1 MKDIK
6 TKSITSPKV
15 KNTPKVAD
23 HSKNTVKDVKSVMRD
38 TLIKQA
44 AEVKRSTDRQEQP
57 QRAEV
62 EATENVE
69 NAAHSAAETVYHKGE
84 RVLQNNIQKGRQ
96 QKPVRTASEP
106 PAATMPKAALPPP
119 KTPDTPPVQ
128 NHPENIPKEKAVAQA
143 KTKAAVKTKE
153 NYIQSHSAETSA
165 ADTPHAVKVKT
176 KDNYIQSHSEK
187 PFSKSGVK
195 QHTPVL
201 KEKQDTQTLSKEPP
215 KQARKEYV
223 QNKLKTKAEFERV
236 QAKETMDTPSVS
248 DIGKQD
254 ILPKDKR
261 FLPTEKADAPASV
274 SEPKPMVKTKESY
287 MRSLRQERA
296 EPIKSPY
303 QAASSPKEKVQTVS
317 RSRSNKN
324 MAVKTKSR
332 LIEKLNKTM
341 KRGNSYQSGKTAR
354 KRAVKAKKAT
364 AKTQKEVTKKAA
376 KQAAKQA
383 KIATQKAAQAAKAAA
398 KVATRVAVKV
408 AQIVAAAVTKLVSA
422 LVAMGGWAVLV
433 VVLIIIIIVAAIA
446 ASPFGI
452 FISDEAADADSI
464 PVSSIIAECNM
475 ELAAQ
480 LDSIENNTPHNKV
493 IMDGEQA
500 DWTLVL
506 SLFAVQVAGVD
517 DETVQ
522 DVVVIDQAK
531 KDKLKAVF
539 WDIHSLSSRIETTQ
553 SGEETET
560 VLYITTNAKTKDEM
574 IAQYQFTEKQI
585 EALETLL
592 ANADG
597 LIGATQSLA
606 ISDGTA
612 KGVIDALPDTL
623 PAKRKAVVKA
633 ACSLVGKVNY
643 FWGGKSSAI
652 GWDSRW
658 GKMALVTAEGSKSSG
673 SMRPFGLDCSG
684 FVTWSFI
691 NSGFSASQIG
701 HGTKGQIAI
710 CSRIA
715 WSAAQPGD
723 LAFLSDLSHVGIVA
737 GKDENGNILVIHCV
751 SGANNVVIT
760 SNSIFG
766 FAAKPSCY

>member
-6 TKSITSPKV
+6 TKPTTSPKV

-23 HSKNTVKDVKSVMRD
+23 RSKNAVKTVKSVMRD
-38 TLIKQA
+38 TLVKQA
-44 AEVKRSTDRQEQP
+44 AEVKCSADRQEQP
-57 QRAEV
+57 PRAEV
-62 EATENVE
+62 EATETIE
-69 NAAHSAAETVYHKGE
+69 NAADSAAETVYHKGK
-84 RVLQNNIQKGRQ
+84 RVLQNNMQKGRQ
-96 QKPVRTASEP
+96 QKPVRTANEP
-106 PAATMPKAALPPP
+106 PVVNAPKAALPSP
-119 KTPDTPPVQ
+119 KTPDTVPVQ
-128 NHPENIPKEKAVAQA
+128 NHPENIPKEKAIARA

-153 NYIQSHSAETSA
+153 NYIHSHATETSA

-187 PFSKSGVK
+187 PFSKGGVK
-195 QHTPVL
+195 EHMPAL
-201 KEKQDTQTLSKEPP
+201 KGKQDTQALSKEPTKQP
-215 KQARKEYV
+215 KQARQEYV
-223 QNKLKTKAEFERV
+223 QNKLKTKVDFERV
-236 QAKETMDTPSVS
+236 QAKETMDTPPVS

-261 FLPTEKADAPASV
+261 FLLTEKADVPAAV

-287 MRSLRQERA
+287 MRSFRQERA

-332 LIEKLNKTM
+332 LTEKLNKTV

-354 KRAVKAKKAT
+354 KRAVKTRKAV

-383 KIATQKAAQAAKAAA
+383 KVAVQKAAQVAKAAA
-398 KVATRVAVKV
+398 KVAVRVAVKV

-422 LVAMGGWAVLV
+422 LAAMGGWAVLV
-433 VVLIIIIIVAAIA
+433 VVLIIVIIVAAIA

-475 ELAAQ
+475 ELSAQ

-506 SLFAVQVAGVD
+506 SLFAVQVAGAD

-531 KDKLKAVF
+531 K
-539 WDIHSLSSRIETTQ
+539 
-553 SGEETET
+553 
-560 VLYITTNAKTKDEM
+560 
-574 IAQYQFTEKQI
+574 
-585 EALETLL
+585 
-592 ANADG
+592 
-597 LIGATQSLA
+597 
-606 ISDGTA
+606 
-612 KGVIDALPDTL
+612 
-623 PAKRKAVVKA
+623 
-633 ACSLVGKVNY
+633 
-643 FWGGKSSAI
+643 
-652 GWDSRW
+652 
-658 GKMALVTAEGSKSSG
+658 
-673 SMRPFGLDCSG
+673 
-684 FVTWSFI
+684 I
-691 NSGFSASQIG
+691 N
-701 HGTKGQIAI
+701 
-710 CSRIA
+710 
-715 WSAAQPGD
+715 
-723 LAFLSDLSHVGIVA
+723 
-737 GKDENGNILVIHCV
+737 
-751 SGANNVVIT
+751 
-760 SNSIFG
+760 
-766 FAAKPSCY
+766 

>member
-6 TKSITSPKV
+6 TKPTTSPKV

-23 HSKNTVKDVKSVMRD
+23 RSKNAVKDVKSVMRD
-38 TLIKQA
+38 TLVKQA
-44 AEVKRSTDRQEQP
+44 AEVKRSADRQEQP

-69 NAAHSAAETVYHKGE
+69 NAAHSAAETVYHKGK
-84 RVLQNNIQKGRQ
+84 RVLQNNIQKRRR

-106 PAATMPKAALPPP
+106 PVVNAPKAALPSP
-119 KTPDTPPVQ
+119 KTPDTVPVQ
-128 NHPENIPKEKAVAQA
+128 NHPENIPKEKAIAQA

-153 NYIQSHSAETSA
+153 HYIHSHATETSA
-165 ADTPHAVKVKT
+165 ADTSHAVKVKT

-187 PFSKSGVK
+187 PFSKGGVK
-195 QHTPVL
+195 EHTPVL

-215 KQARKEYV
+215 KQARQEYV
-223 QNKLKTKAEFERV
+223 QNKLKTKADFERV
-236 QAKETMDTPSVS
+236 QTKETMDTPSVS

-261 FLPTEKADAPASV
+261 FLPDEKADAPASV

-287 MRSLRQERA
+287 MRSLRQDRA

-324 MAVKTKSR
+324 MAVKAKSR
-332 LIEKLNKTM
+332 LTGKLNKTV
-341 KRGNSYQSGKTAR
+341 KRGNSYQAGKTAR
-354 KRAVKAKKAT
+354 KSVVKMKKAA

-376 KQAAKQA
+376 KQAVKQA
-383 KIATQKAAQAAKAAA
+383 KIAAQKAAQAAKAAA
-398 KVATRVAVKV
+398 KVAARVAVKV

-433 VVLIIIIIVAAIA
+433 VVLIIVIIVAAIA

-475 ELAAQ
+475 ELSAQ
-480 LDSIENNTPHNKV
+480 LDSIENATPHNKV
-493 IMDGEQA
+493 MMEGEQA

-522 DVVVIDQAK
+522 DVVVIDRAK

-553 SGEETET
+553 SGEET
-560 VLYITTNAKTKDEM
+560 VLYITTNAKSKDEM

-597 LIGATQSLA
+597 FIGATQSLA

-691 NSGFSASQIG
+691 NSGFNANAIG
-701 HGTKGQIAI
+701 HGTQGQIAK

-737 GKDENGNILVIHCV
+737 GKDESGSILVIHCA

-766 FAAKPSCY
+766 FAARPSCY

>member
-6 TKSITSPKV
+6 TKPTTSPKV

-23 HSKNTVKDVKSVMRD
+23 HSKNAVKDVKSVMRD
-38 TLIKQA
+38 TLVKQA
-44 AEVKRSTDRQEQP
+44 AEVKRSADRQEQP
-57 QRAEV
+57 RRAEV

-69 NAAHSAAETVYHKGE
+69 NAACSAAETVYHEGK
-84 RVLQNNIQKGRQ
+84 RVLQNKFQ
-96 QKPVRTASEP
+96 QRRAQNNTKSVSEP
-106 PAATMPKAALPPP
+106 PVVNAPKADRPSP
-119 KTPDTPPVQ
+119 KTPDTVPMQ
-128 NHPENIPKEKAVAQA
+128 SHPENIPKEKAIAQA

-153 NYIQSHSAETSA
+153 NYIHSHATETSA
-165 ADTPHAVKVKT
+165 ADTSHAVKMKT

-187 PFSKSGVK
+187 PFSKGGVK
-195 QHTPVL
+195 EHIPVL

-215 KQARKEYV
+215 KQARQEYV
-223 QNKLKTKAEFERV
+223 QNKLKTKADFERV
-236 QAKETMDTPSVS
+236 QVKETMDTPSVS

-261 FLPTEKADAPASV
+261 FLQTEKADAPSSA
-274 SEPKPMVKTKESY
+274 SEPRPMIKTKESH
-287 MRSLRQERA
+287 MRSLRQDRA

-324 MAVKTKSR
+324 MAVKTKNR
-332 LIEKLNKTM
+332 LTGKLNKTV
-341 KRGNSYQSGKTAR
+341 KRGNSYQSGKTTR
-354 KRAVKAKKAT
+354 KSVVKMKKAA

-383 KIATQKAAQAAKAAA
+383 KIAAQKTAQAAKAAA
-398 KVATRVAVKV
+398 KVAVRVAVKV

-452 FISDEAADADSI
+452 FISDEAADTDSI

-475 ELAAQ
+475 ELSAQ

-506 SLFAVQVAGVD
+506 SLFAVQVAGVE

-522 DVVVIDQAK
+522 DVVVIDRAK

-606 ISDGTA
+606 ISDRTA
-612 KGVIDALPDTL
+612 KGVIDTLPDTL
-623 PAKRKAVVKA
+623 PAKRKAIVKA

-691 NSGFSASQIG
+691 NSGFNANAIG
-701 HGTKGQIAI
+701 HGTQGQIAK

-737 GKDENGNILVIHCV
+737 GKDESGNILVIHCAT
-751 SGANNVVIT
+751 GANNVVIT

-766 FAAKPSCY
+766 FAARPNCY